1 MLGEAS
7 ALGRT
12 AYHLSQLRGG
22 QEQSR
27 ASGQQVT
34 AELPAIVGL
43 KRAGTGMRGRELS
56 VVLLSPLQQNPMKT
70 AALNSYQSTMS
81 LEQ

>member
-1 MLGEAS
+1 MED
-7 ALGRT
+7 R
-12 AYHLSQLRGG
+12 
-22 QEQSR
+22 QSR

-43 KRAGTGMRGRELS
+43 KRAGTGMRGRELR